1 MGDRKVVPHRD
12 TLWLSSADAIN
23 LFFGIVI
30 HVILTR
36 SLLSDEYG
44 TFILLLDFFHVCVI
58 LVDLGLPTIIGRDG
72 ERLGSKLDI
81 VLKKVSGIQAVIV
94 AFSCGLFAYLGI
106 FLFGGWIGPAI
117 LLSFAAGILVLAY
130 AHRAAMRACGEAR
143 LEALVRIS
151 DRGIVALLM
160 IFWAQDILQFAIAT
174 IIGPLAS
181 CVIAASVYWIKI
193 APQLEETDG
202 AIPDTAEM
210 NSRELIDAGVP
221 FLFAS
226 AALVINVRIEK
237 LLLGILASPEDVAI
251 FQIAWLGFIAGYGP
265 ILSLRAI
272 LLSWFGEVR
281 NDIEKLIH
289 RYKLAFL
296 YSAILCPI
304 GVLIGLVV
312 GPFAFEILFSDY
324 ADVVSKPFR
333 WLLLAWLF
341 HVIASPSLAL
351 IQTSE
356 KPWNYTRILWGGIVV
371 SFLLCF
377 YLISTQTNPVDG
389 AVKAAAISSIFVFVM
404 ATGMKNTQQKRDDV
418 PLNVY

>member
-1 MGDRKVVPHRD
+1 MADRKVVPQRD
-12 TLWLSSADAIN
+12 TLWLSGADAVN

-36 SLLSDEYG
+36 TLLSDEYG

-72 ERLGSKLDI
+72 ERLGSKLHV

-94 AFSCGLFAYLGI
+94 VLGCGIFAYLGV
-106 FLFGGWIGPAI
+106 FLFGGWIGPALI
-117 LLSFAAGILVLAY
+117 LSFGAGILVLTY
-130 AHRAAMRACGEAR
+130 AHRAALRACGEAR
-143 LEALVRIS
+143 WEAIVRIS

-160 IFWAQDILQFAIAT
+160 TFWAQDLLQFAIAT
-174 IIGPLAS
+174 AIGPLLA
-181 CVIAASVYWIKI
+181 CIVAASAYWMKI
-193 APQLEETDG
+193 APQLDDPMEP
-202 AIPDTAEM
+202 IPDTAKM
-210 NSRELIDAGVP
+210 AGRQLVGTSLP

-226 AALVINVRIEK
+226 AALVINVRVEK
-237 LLLGILASPEDVAI
+237 LLLGMLATPEDVAI

-265 ILSLRAI
+265 ILSLRAV

-281 NDIEKLIH
+281 DDLDKMKH

-296 YSAILCPI
+296 SCAILCPI
-304 GVLIGLVV
+304 GALIGIGV
-312 GPFAFEILFSDY
+312 GPFAFDALFSDY
-324 ADVVSKPFR
+324 ADVVVKPFR

-341 HVIASPSLAL
+341 HAIASPSLAL

-371 SFLLCF
+371 SLLLCF
-377 YLISTQTNPVDG
+377 YLISTQTDPVAG
-389 AVKAAAISSIFVFVM
+389 AVKAAAISSIFVFVI
-404 ATGMKNTQQKRDDV
+404 ATGLKNTGSE
-418 PLNVY
+418 LS